1 MKVLSVA
8 FSAMLATIIATCV
21 AAAQV
26 AEVRPA
32 RGEILVNTGVGFRA
46 ITKTMQ
52 LKPGDAALAGDQASG
67 SLIYED
73 GCRVDVGPGSLVW
86 VRARSPCS
94 ADAGPPPPRD
104 PAPTLVPRANWDSSW
119 LAGGAVMI
127 DGRKPPAGP

>member
-26 AEVRPA
+26 AEVRPV

-46 ITKTMQ
+46 ITETVQ
-52 LKPGDAALAGDQASG
+52 LKPGDVALAGDQASG

-73 GCRVDVGPGSLVW
+73 GCRVDVVPGSLVW
-86 VRARSPCS
+86 VRARSPCR
-94 ADAGPPPPRD
+94 ADAGQPPPRD
-104 PAPTLVPRANWDSSW
+104 PEPTLVPRTNWDSSW

>member
-8 FSAMLATIIATCV
+8 FSATLATIIATCV

-26 AEVRPA
+26 AEVRPV

-46 ITKTMQ
+46 ITETVQ
-52 LKPGDAALAGDQASG
+52 LKPGDAALAGDEASG

-73 GCRVDVGPGSLVW
+73 GCRVDVVPGSLVW
-86 VRARSPCS
+86 VHARSPCS
-94 ADAGPPPPRD
+94 ADAGQPPPRD
-104 PAPTLVPRANWDSSW
+104 PEPTLVPRTNWDSSW

>member
-8 FSAMLATIIATCV
+8 FSAMLATIFGTCIAS
-21 AAAQV
+21 AQV
-26 AEVRPA
+26 AEVRPV

-46 ITKTMQ
+46 ITETMQ
-52 LKPGDAALAGDQASG
+52 LKPGDAALAGDEASG

-73 GCRVDVGPGSLVW
+73 GCRVDVVPGSLVW

-94 ADAGPPPPRD
+94 ADAGQPPPRD
-104 PAPTLVPRANWDSSW
+104 PEPTLVPRTNWDSSW